1 MSTNRTIYAH
11 QNSPTSHC
19 PDGKLG
25 ALLMALALGE
35 PLTNIRFVT
44 HGKELDELEPHAGAF
59 FVDICP
65 STRLD
70 EWAALEPV
78 VLDHHPTA
86 LAAVSKLNGRFGLN
100 ERRESGA
107 ALALE
112 YLRFH
117 GVSGVPASATP
128 IVEAIARR
136 DTWDRSDE
144 HLFACASAM
153 SGAVMDLPMPMLRI
167 LLESRDGAS
176 ALLAH
181 GLGLRDKHLA
191 ETREAVAAGVTF
203 PWRSKTVR
211 LIQDTKFTSD
221 GAELCDEDVLVG
233 YKQLPDGRVAFSMRS
248 RKGVNVGAI
257 AKAAGGGGHDAAA
270 GFTAKV
276 AVKERPIVELWEL
289 CVAGAP

>member
-1 MSTNRTIYAH
+1 MPRTIYAH
-11 QNSPTSHC
+11 QNSTTSHC

-25 ALLMALALGE
+25 ALLMAIALGE
-35 PLTNIRFVT
+35 PLASIRFVT
-44 HGKELDELEPHAGAF
+44 YGKDLDELEPHGGAF

-86 LAAVSKLNGRFGLN
+86 LGAVSKLNGRFGLN
-100 ERRESGA
+100 SKRESGA
-107 ALALE
+107 VLALE

-117 GVSGVPASATP
+117 GVGGVPVSATP

-153 SGAVMDLPMPMLRI
+153 SGAVMDLPLPMLRI
-167 LLESRDGAS
+167 LLDAREGAS

-181 GLGLRDKHLA
+181 GLGLRDKHL
-191 ETREAVAAGVTF
+191 ERTKEAIAAGVVF
-203 PWRSKTVR
+203 PWREKTVR
-211 LIQDTKFTSD
+211 LIQDTAYTSD
-221 GAELCDEDVLVG
+221 GAELCDEDILVG
-233 YKQLPDGRVAFSMRS
+233 YKQLPEGRVVFSMRS

-257 AKAAGGGGHDAAA
+257 AKAGGGGGHDAAA

-276 AVKERPIVELWEL
+276 DVKERPIVELWEL
-289 CVAGAP
+289 CVTGAP